1 MLLNLILNVIH
12 FTSHRGLSGKRCCL
26 VTHVTDGA
34 ENCRV
39 TSLFAVKRKRRKL
52 LLMTNA
58 SYYSQQHRPSLCGYR
73 LGTQLLPV
81 QPRRADGTQIRQQ
94 EFRAQGISERKI
106 RHCFHYDIWYSYEFW
121 MRFIKQASFSQA
133 IQLSAGNQQK
143 DIKKLKHT
151 PYEHQKS
158 YWVIFLRNKFNLTID
173 GCSRTKNTISK
184 TFYKGWKKT
193 FWQC

>member
-1 MLLNLILNVIH
+1 
-12 FTSHRGLSGKRCCL
+12 
-26 VTHVTDGA
+26 
-34 ENCRV
+34 
-39 TSLFAVKRKRRKL
+39 
-52 LLMTNA
+52 
-58 SYYSQQHRPSLCGYR
+58 
-73 LGTQLLPV
+73 
-81 QPRRADGTQIRQQ
+81 
-94 EFRAQGISERKI
+94 
-106 RHCFHYDIWYSYEFW
+106 